1 MSRSAGAA
9 FGTRCPRSNASFS
22 GQSHVL
28 LHILASKDIV
38 NRVSCICTMTGHHA
52 PRHVM
57 AIKERSDIDGQVNF
71 TLRRHRTSYVNP
83 DAQKRNCTSPTG
95 SRSCPRECW
104 SLTCLMS
111 SSNHRQR
118 FPTGDLHS
126 LLHSSSIMNSLSGVL
141 MAAF

>member
-52 PRHVM
+52 PRLVM
-57 AIKERSDIDGQVNF
+57 AIKERSDGQVKCH
-71 TLRRHRTSYVNP
+71 TEKTS
-83 DAQKRNCTSPTG
+83 
-95 SRSCPRECW
+95 
-104 SLTCLMS
+104 
-111 SSNHRQR
+111 H
-118 FPTGDLHS
+118 
-126 LLHSSSIMNSLSGVL
+126 LLCQPKCSKTQLYLSYW
-141 MAAF
+141 